1 MEIQPWI
8 VVIAYNRE
16 RSLERLLNS
25 VGAADYPENTEVPL
39 IISIDKSDNGEV
51 LRTAESFEWR
61 YGPKRIEA
69 RPERL
74 GLKRHVL
81 LCGDYSLEY
90 GSAVV
95 LEDDLYVSPE
105 FYRFAV
111 SALTFSSGQERLG
124 GISLYNHLLNVHARE
139 PFYALDDGVDN
150 YFLQFA
156 SSWGQAYT
164 KKQWEGFKE
173 WLRGL
178 EEKTGPSSRGT
189 SNALAAPAA
198 VSAQGNWADT
208 GNPRIPANVASW
220 SESSWLKYH
229 IAYLIEKDMYF
240 LYPRVS
246 LTTNFM
252 SEGEHSREENQDLQ
266 VPLLM
271 GGRGEYRFSEFSE
284 SEAVY
289 DAFFENTG
297 LKRIIGKIEKESFG
311 NGLDS
316 SFEDIC
322 IDLYGYRA
330 RTAAINN
337 KNRNENGSQSL
348 TEQSRYVLTSAS
360 LPYRVIKSY
369 GLSLRPID
377 LNIITEQP
385 GEVFFLYDTKEAG
398 PAPKVDRGRKYLYDY
413 RALSLKKIAA
423 FLKTKVRM
431 RK

>member
-1 MEIQPWI
+1 
-8 VVIAYNRE
+8 
-16 RSLERLLNS
+16 
-25 VGAADYPENTEVPL
+25 
-39 IISIDKSDNGEV
+39 
-51 LRTAESFEWR
+51 
-61 YGPKRIEA
+61 
-69 RPERL
+69 
-74 GLKRHVL
+74 
-81 LCGDYSLEY
+81 
-90 GSAVV
+90 
-95 LEDDLYVSPE
+95 
-105 FYRFAV
+105 
-111 SALTFSSGQERLG
+111 QERLG

-139 PFYALDDGVDN
+139 PFYALDDGFDN
-150 YFLQFA
+150 YYLQFA

-178 EEKTGPSSRGT
+178 EGK
-189 SNALAAPAA
+189 AAPAA

-284 SEAVY
+284 SKAVY

-330 RTAAINN
+330 RTAAIND

-398 PAPKVDRGRKYLYDY
+398 LAPKVDRGRKYLYDY

-423 FLKTKVRM
+423 FLKNKVRM

>member
-1 MEIQPWI
+1 MKNNKKALLFIVLFPVVMLA
-8 VVIAYNRE
+8 VVIGAGFTRGGSVRAYAAQRDLIDGNCSVS
-16 RSLERLLNS
+16 RSQ
-25 VGAADYPENTEVPL
+25 TC
-39 IISIDKSDNGEV
+39 
-51 LRTAESFEWR
+51 EWR
-61 YGPKRIEA
+61 TNK
-69 RPERL
+69 
-74 GLKRHVL
+74 
-81 LCGDYSLEY
+81 
-90 GSAVV
+90 AV
-95 LEDDLYVSPE
+95 
-105 FYRFAV
+105 
-111 SALTFSSGQERLG
+111 
-124 GISLYNHLLNVHARE
+124 
-139 PFYALDDGVDN
+139 
-150 YFLQFA
+150 
-156 SSWGQAYT
+156 
-164 KKQWEGFKE
+164 
-173 WLRGL
+173 
-178 EEKTGPSSRGT
+178 GPSSRGT
-189 SNALAAPAA
+189 SNAQAAPAA

-208 GNPRIPANVASW
+208 GNPRIPANVAAW

-271 GGRGEYRFSEFSE
+271 GGRGKYRFSEFSE

-322 IDLYGYRA
+322 IDLYGYRT
-330 RTAAINN
+330 RTAAIND

-423 FLKTKVRM
+423 VLKAKIRM